1 MEPKKWKNKSF
12 LEALCHSL
20 DGIKYAIQTERS
32 LKIELVLTVLAIGL
46 GIFLELSLTQFAIL
60 FLTIGIVL
68 LAELLNTA
76 IEVMLD
82 LYSQEYNE
90 NIKLAK
96 DISSGAVLI
105 TSIMSV
111 MVAAVVLLPKIVDKL
126 I

>member
-1 MEPKKWKNKSF
+1 MEPKNWKNKNF
-12 LEALCHSL
+12 LEALWHSL
-20 DGIKYAIQTERS
+20 DGIKYAFQTERS
-32 LKIELVLTVLAIGL
+32 LKIELALTILAIVL
-46 GIFLELSLTQFAIL
+46 SILLELSLGEFAIL
-60 FLTIGIVL
+60 FLTIGVVL

-90 NIKLAK
+90 KIKLAK

-105 TSIMSV
+105 TAIMSV
-111 MVAAVVLLPKIVDKL
+111 MVASVLLLPKIVDKL

>member
-1 MEPKKWKNKSF
+1 MEPKKWKNKNF

-20 DGIKYAIQTERS
+20 DGIKYGLQTERS
-32 LKIELVLTVLAIGL
+32 LRIELLLTVLAIGL
-46 GIFLELSLTQFAIL
+46 GIFLELSLLEFAIL

-90 NIKLAK
+90 SIKLAK

-105 TSIMSV
+105 TSIISV
-111 MVAAVVLLPKIVDKL
+111 MVAAVLLLPKILDKL